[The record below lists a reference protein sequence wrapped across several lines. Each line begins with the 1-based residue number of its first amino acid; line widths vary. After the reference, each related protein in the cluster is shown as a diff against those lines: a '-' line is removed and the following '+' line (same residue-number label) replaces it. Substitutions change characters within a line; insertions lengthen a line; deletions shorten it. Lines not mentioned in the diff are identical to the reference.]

1 MGLSSHGF
9 DSGGILDQ
17 FGTLYL
23 ALTGIL
29 EASYPEFR
37 IDFKLRSRLEKLR
50 EFLGQATIYRLEAE
64 ATTDADMRVI
74 LLRLADAWD
83 QLAHKRERLLLRKN
97 ASEK

>member
-29 EASYPEFR
+29 EASYSEFR

-50 EFLGQATIYRLEAE
+50 EFLGQAKIYRLEAE

-97 ASEK
+97 APEQ